1 MYILVYKYP
10 EIRHIHIQ
18 DSPIKRHLSL
28 ISLYYWCIY
37 TSGKDG
43 GLAGGRIICIY

>member
-18 DSPIKRHLSL
+18 DSPINRHLSL
-28 ISLYYWCIY
+28 MLN
-37 TSGKDG
+37 
-43 GLAGGRIICIY
+43 